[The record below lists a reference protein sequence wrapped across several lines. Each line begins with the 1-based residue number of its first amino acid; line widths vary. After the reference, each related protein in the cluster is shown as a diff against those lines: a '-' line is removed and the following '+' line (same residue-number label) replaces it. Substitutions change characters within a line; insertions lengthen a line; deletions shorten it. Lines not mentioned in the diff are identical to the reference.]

1 MERLTTTSGRLG
13 DGTRPVEKTWEVLPR
28 EDAGMPTRLPEK
40 RAPFGNYARL
50 AAAFAIAVASDLL
63 SLWLELFPPAE
74 IALDLTTAGVLF
86 LILGRQPLLLP
97 ALVAEA
103 IPGLAILPSW
113 VIVVGSIA
121 LWGTVNPLKRS
132 PSSSSAP
139 ARARQ

>member
-1 MERLTTTSGRLG
+1 MERPTTTSGRLG
-13 DGTRPVEKTWEVLPR
+13 DGTRPVEKTWEVLPP
-28 EDAGMPTRLPEK
+28 EDTGVPTRPHET
-40 RAPFGNYARL
+40 RASFGNHARL

-63 SLWLELFPPAE
+63 SVWLEVFPPAE
-74 IALDLTTAGVLF
+74 IALDITTAGLLF

-103 IPGLAILPSW
+103 IPGLALVPSW

-132 PSSSSAP
+132 QSS
-139 ARARQ
+139 

>member
-1 MERLTTTSGRLG
+1 MAGPTTTSGRLR
-13 DGTRPVEKTWEVLPR
+13 DGTRPVEKTWEVLPA
-28 EDAGMPTRLPEK
+28 EETAVPTRPDET
-40 RAPFGNYARL
+40 RAAFGNRARL

-63 SLWLELFPPAE
+63 SVWLQLFPPAE
-74 IALDLTTAGVLF
+74 IALDLTTAGLLF

-113 VIVVGSIA
+113 VVVVGSIA

-132 PSSSSAP
+132 S
-139 ARARQ
+139 